1 MDIGT
6 KVRFIN
12 RSERQGEPGIT
23 ATVVKAKPH
32 EHKKKGKRTDGTIVP
47 QVFLELDNG
56 FKTRAWFP
64 VEWLEAEAV

>member
-12 RSERQGEPGIT
+12 RNPERQGEPGTT

-32 EHKKKGKRTDGTIVP
+32 ECKKKGKRMDGVIVP
-47 QVFLELDNG
+47 KVFLELDNE

-64 VEWLEAEAV
+64 IEWLEPVA